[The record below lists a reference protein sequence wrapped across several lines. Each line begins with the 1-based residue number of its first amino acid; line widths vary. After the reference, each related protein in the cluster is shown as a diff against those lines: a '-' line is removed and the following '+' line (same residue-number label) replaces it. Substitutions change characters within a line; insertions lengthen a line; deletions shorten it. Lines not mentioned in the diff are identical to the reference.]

1 MRKAIDITGRR
12 FGSLVALKRVESHIK
27 ENGQKVTMWECLCDC
42 GEKTTVSYGNLRSG
56 NVKSCGNRKN
66 HRPKRV
72 YEDLTG
78 KKFGKLTVIDRAA
91 DYINKD
97 GHHLRKWRCKCD
109 CGNVIEVLENN
120 LKKRKSCGCDRYPDL
135 TGQRFGRLTVI
146 KKSGRNVYANNSTN
160 TVWKC
165 RCDCG
170 NVSFATT
177 NNLKRG
183 NVKSCGCW
191 KIDSQTT
198 HGMSGTRIYRIWND
212 MRTRCYSESHKSYPE
227 YGGRGITV
235 CDEWKNSS
243 DSFIEWAL
251 ENGYNDSL
259 TLDRIDNNKGYSPN
273 NCRWATMK
281 EQANNTRKNV
291 VIKYNGEEKTI
302 SQWADELGINRN
314 TLSNRIKRG
323 WSVERAFETR

>member
-1 MRKAIDITGRR
+1 
-12 FGSLVALKRVESHIK
+12 
-27 ENGQKVTMWECLCDC
+27 
-42 GEKTTVSYGNLRSG
+42 
-56 NVKSCGNRKN
+56 
-66 HRPKRV
+66 
-72 YEDLTG
+72 
-78 KKFGKLTVIDRAA
+78 
-91 DYINKD
+91 
-97 GHHLRKWRCKCD
+97 
-109 CGNVIEVLENN
+109 
-120 LKKRKSCGCDRYPDL
+120 
-135 TGQRFGRLTVI
+135 
-146 KKSGRNVYANNSTN
+146 
-160 TVWKC
+160 
-165 RCDCG
+165 
-170 NVSFATT
+170 
-177 NNLKRG
+177 
-183 NVKSCGCW
+183 
-191 KIDSQTT
+191 
-198 HGMSGTRIYRIWND
+198 